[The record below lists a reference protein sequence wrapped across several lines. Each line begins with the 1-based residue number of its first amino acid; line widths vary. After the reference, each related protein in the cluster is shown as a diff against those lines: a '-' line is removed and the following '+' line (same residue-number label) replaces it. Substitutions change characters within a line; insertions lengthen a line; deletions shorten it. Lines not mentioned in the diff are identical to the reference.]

1 MTCAVLCIG
10 TELTRG
16 ELVNTNASWLA
27 AYLTDIGFEVVED
40 CVVDDH
46 RDRIVASIK
55 RLGHSVR
62 VLVCTGG
69 LGPTTDDITTEAV
82 ASALGVKLVRDD
94 TSLDAI
100 RRRIEK
106 FGRTMSATNA
116 KQADFPEG

>member
-27 AYLTDIGFEVVED
+27 ASLTDMGFDVVED
-40 CVVDDH
+40 VVIDD
-46 RDRIVASIK
+46 DRGRIIATLQ
-55 RLGHSVR
+55 RLSRSVR

-82 ASALGVKLVRDD
+82 ASALGVKLVKDD
-94 TSLDAI
+94 ESLDLI

-106 FGRTMSATNA
+106 FGRVMSASNA
-116 KQADFPEG
+116 K